1 MKSLWRH
8 ANDREWMSVHGDLS
22 PNHIW
27 IPVESLLPKVVPK
40 NNHGVAT
47 ENLAFAAKEK
57 PPYNRLH
64 SKRIEEVAA
73 DIGGGDAY
81 RLPPVD
87 RKSVLAWCDRND
99 VAERGLA
106 LSADR
111 FEFGRRENT
120 VQSSVVLAVGQRCDL
135 LGIRHRKRLEQE
147 RAHQAEKC
155 PCS

>member
-1 MKSLWRH
+1 MKSLWTH

-22 PNHIW
+22 RNHIW
-27 IPVESLLPKVVPK
+27 IHVESLLPKVVPK
-40 NNHGVAT
+40 KNHGVAT

-87 RKSVLAWCDRND
+87 RKSVLARVGRHCG
-99 VAERGLA
+99 AERGPA
-106 LSADR
+106 LSGGCV
-111 FEFGRRENT
+111 E
-120 VQSSVVLAVGQRCDL
+120 
-135 LGIRHRKRLEQE
+135 
-147 RAHQAEKC
+147 
-155 PCS
+155 

>member
-73 DIGGGDAY
+73 DIGGGGADPPSPPHPKTLFSRLVPPDA
-81 RLPPVD
+81 
-87 RKSVLAWCDRND
+87 
-99 VAERGLA
+99 AEPGL
-106 LSADR
+106 
-111 FEFGRRENT
+111 G
-120 VQSSVVLAVGQRCDL
+120 
-135 LGIRHRKRLEQE
+135 
-147 RAHQAEKC
+147 
-155 PCS
+155 P